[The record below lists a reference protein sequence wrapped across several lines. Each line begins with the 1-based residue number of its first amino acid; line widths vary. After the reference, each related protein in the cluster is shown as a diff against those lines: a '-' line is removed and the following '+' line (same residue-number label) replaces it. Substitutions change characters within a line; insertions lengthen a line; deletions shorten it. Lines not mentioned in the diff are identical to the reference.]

1 MSETSADKP
10 AEPEELKVDA
20 FQTDA
25 IISWNSND
33 PMTYSK
39 ALLTYG
45 PAGKEA
51 KTKEVEKY
59 TDGLYAVDIEDL
71 EPATAYTAKI
81 VFDLDGIKGREESI
95 SFTTKSVYE
104 GGKPYIYLKDIE
116 GRNEDGSFST
126 YSLLPLKLFNCF
138 DAQSV
143 TWYLDKEKIS
153 TGGNCYYTPEKSGR
167 LKAEVIF
174 NDGSKDIIIKEIEVK

>member
-1 MSETSADKP
+1 M
-10 AEPEELKVDA
+10 
-20 FQTDA
+20 
-25 IISWNSND
+25 
-33 PMTYSK
+33 
-39 ALLTYG
+39 LTYG
-45 PAGKEA
+45 PAGKEG
-51 KTKEVEKY
+51 KTIEVEKY
-59 TDGLYAVDIEDL
+59 SDGLYAVDIEDL